1 MQELDQSRGQECPT
15 RSKILWG
22 GSDNVLGYRTT
33 FYLPAKVSESPGL
46 QWKTLSYFES
56 MISQNAE
63 GKKNRGFDFR
73 KFMSE
78 LCWVLILAP
87 LADL

>member
-1 MQELDQSRGQECPT
+1 MSHEVKNCL
-15 RSKILWG
+15 G

-63 GKKNRGFDFR
+63 GKKFRGFDFSKVHVR
-73 KFMSE
+73 IMLGSDFGSSS
-78 LCWVLILAP
+78 
-87 LADL
+87 